1 MTTKPETLQVVDIDH
16 FIALL
21 FAWHERKVTILE
33 HMMSIPSGT
42 EAYVNEGETIKLEG
56 DLLKGFKIGL
66 SLALM
71 ELGHLPFAAET
82 DPDTVDPAQPDTPP
96 DDQVH

>member
-21 FAWHERKVTILE
+21 FAWHERKVKLLE
-33 HMMSIPSGT
+33 HMMVIPSGT
-42 EAYVNEGETIKLEG
+42 EAYVNDGETIKLDG

-71 ELGHLPFAAET
+71 ELGQLPFAAET
-82 DPDTVDPAQPDTPP
+82 DPDTVDPTHPDMPP
-96 DDQVH
+96 DVQVH